1 MYEESLNVV
10 FDDEYEKRIENE
22 MSAVLNKVDQIGSD
36 LVLITSNRMQEVN
49 SSRLTRWLI
58 GEEKDLLPPK
68 RRY

>member
-10 FDDEYEKRIENE
+10 FDDEYEKRIESE
-22 MSAVLNKVDQIGSD
+22 MAAVLNEVDQIGSD
-36 LVLITSNRMQEVN
+36 LVLITSNRMQEVD